1 METIESTKLVSLR
14 LKKAVGLISMLRNEI
29 DDLKRRLNLVEI
41 HNEELQDLFEK
52 LSADQA
58 ALESAIDTSLEN
70 VDLDVIEGSFNA
82 EENDEIASAE
92 DFGISAEEDEDDFS
106 FDEDE
111 DF

>member
-70 VDLDVIEGSFNA
+70 VDLDVIEGRFNA
-82 EENDEIASAE
+82 EENDEIASVE